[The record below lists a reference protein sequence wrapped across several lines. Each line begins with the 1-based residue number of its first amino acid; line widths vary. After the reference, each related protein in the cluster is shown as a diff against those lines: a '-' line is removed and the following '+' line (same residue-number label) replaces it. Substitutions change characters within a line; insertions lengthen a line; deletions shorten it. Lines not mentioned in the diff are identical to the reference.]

1 MNSSSE
7 PQSATREGGI
17 LGKGGEGE
25 LGIGIREWKVE
36 PGGEKPN
43 SGQNRPGK
51 TGMWVDLAGE
61 FKNVISR
68 AIGPVL
74 VEIRMD
80 W

>member
-1 MNSSSE
+1 M
-7 PQSATREGGI
+7 
-17 LGKGGEGE
+17 
-25 LGIGIREWKVE
+25 E